1 MISYGKIEKH
11 IKTLK
16 LLKSDPTKAGM
27 CLGRGLEDSVRSGFN
42 RWVCRRLLGK
52 TWLGFQASS
61 LDIPQVQCIR
71 QFQGLKGHTVF
82 HCISISYPYIS
93 LYIRTYHFY
102 NSGWCLVSKRQQTMN
117 LSFFCIFLL
126 HQRLASLEICL
137 SRWVSGRALG
147 VGILW
152 WTVRLVG
159 PGLTGANGCFQK

>member
-1 MISYGKIEKH
+1 MISYGKIE
-11 IKTLK
+11 KTLK

-82 HCISISYPYIS
+82 HCISNFTSLHILIYIYVYIYTCTYIS
-93 LYIRTYHFY
+93 LLQFWMVLGFKKTTD
-102 NSGWCLVSKRQQTMN
+102 NELQV
-117 LSFFCIFLL
+117 FFCIFSL
-126 HQRLASLEICL
+126 HQSSPEICL

-147 VGILW
+147 VCWGEFCGGLSGW
-152 WTVRLVG
+152 LVRG
-159 PGLTGANGCFQK
+159 